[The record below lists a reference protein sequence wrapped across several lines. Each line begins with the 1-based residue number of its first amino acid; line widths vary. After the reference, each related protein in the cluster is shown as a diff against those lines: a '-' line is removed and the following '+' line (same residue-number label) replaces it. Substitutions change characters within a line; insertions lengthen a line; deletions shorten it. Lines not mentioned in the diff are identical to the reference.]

1 MKWIYLSVA
10 IIAEVIATS
19 ALKESQG
26 FTKIIPSLITIFG
39 YGVAFY
45 FLSLTLKTLPIAIS
59 YAVWSG
65 VGISLLLII
74 GYLRYDQGIS
84 FGSIIGILF
93 IITGIVFINLFSKSI
108 H

>member
-26 FTKIIPSLITIFG
+26 FTKTTPSLITILG

-74 GYLRYDQGIS
+74 GYLRYGQSIS

-93 IITGIVFINLFSKSI
+93 IITGIILINFFSKSI

>member
-1 MKWIYLSVA
+1 MEFQS
-10 IIAEVIATS
+10 
-19 ALKESQG
+19 LK
-26 FTKIIPSLITIFG
+26 I
-39 YGVAFY
+39 
-45 FLSLTLKTLPIAIS
+45 LPIAIS

-74 GYLRYDQGIS
+74 GYLRYGQAIS

-93 IITGIVFINLFSKSI
+93 IITGIVLINLFSKSI